1 MLFKTFVKYLKERKG
16 AIHIG
21 AHVGVERDWYKQ
33 EGFSP
38 VLWFE
43 PNKRIFE
50 WLLNNL
56 SGYLDNTAY
65 CLGVHDTLKK
75 AILHVASNKG
85 QSSSILLFGTHAL
98 YRPDIRFVRHEE
110 IELVRMD
117 EFIKLKEIDI
127 TKYNFLNIDVQGV
140 ELNVLKS
147 FGELLKQFDY
157 IYTEVNEEQLYR
169 GGCLVGQI
177 DSYLEMFE
185 FVRVETCMTKHK
197 WGDAFYIKK
206 SLLV

>member
-1 MLFKTFVKYLKERKG
+1 
-16 AIHIG
+16 
-21 AHVGVERDWYKQ
+21 
-33 EGFSP
+33 
-38 VLWFE
+38 
-43 PNKRIFE
+43 
-50 WLLNNL
+50 
-56 SGYLDNTAY
+56 
-65 CLGVHDTLKK
+65 VHDTLKE
-75 AILHVASNKG
+75 AVLHIASNHA
-85 QSSSILLFGTHAL
+85 QSSSILPFGTHTK
-98 YRPDIRFVRHEE
+98 YRPDIRYVREVK

-117 EFIKLKEIDI
+117 NFIKEKNIDI

-157 IYTEVNEEQLYR
+157 IYTEVNKEELYV
-169 GGCLVGQI
+169 GGCLIGEI